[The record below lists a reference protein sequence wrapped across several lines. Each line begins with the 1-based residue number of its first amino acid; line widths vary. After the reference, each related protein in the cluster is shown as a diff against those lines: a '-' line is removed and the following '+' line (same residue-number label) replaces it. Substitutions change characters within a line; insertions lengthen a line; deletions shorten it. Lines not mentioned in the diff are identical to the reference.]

1 MALWRPIPVAMDTAG
16 EHDDITYDQALE
28 VFLATD
34 PAFGGGLTNHGPM
47 AAEALVSMGVDHWLG
62 RFVASYRTR
71 LEPPARSVDPAPNDW
86 EAWFRARLPELVP
99 SAGNLAGHGLLRV
112 AHAVRGI
119 ERAGAG
125 GPSPVQRA
133 ELGVA
138 VDYWARGG
146 AAPAGPPAL
155 TGRETPAAW
164 ASAFPRLDPAA
175 RAEGLLTTT
184 LRRAAETDGFSSRV
198 AALAAGDD
206 PATTFDALAVA
217 AAGAFRRNDGIAAFA
232 LLHGV
237 TVSSMARV
245 LLSYG
250 DDDVRRRLEAAV
262 ATFVAS
268 ALVGY
273 DGGTD
278 DDAPSDAS
286 LVDDDDSAAL
296 AERAGAS
303 LEDHT
308 IKFADACL
316 GVASR
321 TGDDEPILA
330 LRQRL
335 SAA

>member
-1 MALWRPIPVAMDTAG
+1 MDTAG

-71 LEPPARSVDPAPNDW
+71 LEPPTRRVDPAPDDW
-86 EAWFRARLPELVP
+86 EAWFRARLPELVG

-138 VDYWARGG
+138 VDYWAKGG

-184 LRRAAETDGFSSRV
+184 LRRAAETDGFSARV
-198 AALAAGDD
+198 ATLAGDD

-217 AAGAFRRNDGIAAFA
+217 AAGAFRRNSGIAAFA

-250 DDDVRRRLEAAV
+250 DDDVCRRLEAAV
-262 ATFVAS
+262 ATFVAA

-286 LVDDDDSAAL
+286 LVEDDDDRAAL
-296 AERAGAS
+296 AERAAAS
-303 LEDHT
+303 LDDHT

-321 TGDDEPILA
+321 TGDDQPILA